1 MKAQKG
7 ISTLVGIIIIVAVAV
22 VAFGG
27 VFAYQYLTQQK
38 GEPAII
44 ENNQP
49 IVGNDR
55 DAHGCIGSAGYTWCE
70 VKQKCLR
77 TWEELCVAD
86 QTAGWKTYKNDEYGF
101 ELKYPSNLNIDEENE
116 NGITLLDYERGKEN
130 FDESQ
135 RYISV
140 KATGIPLNSQNKDTT
155 PVLQES
161 CIGNNKK
168 ENPLLF
174 KENFV
179 NSDGANFS
187 YYANYPENISAFC
200 MPEGCAYQDNYRT
213 FYSNICL
220 SILFLRNDLAYAE
233 DKNQNLGNFKQMLS
247 TFKFT
252 K

>member
-1 MKAQKG
+1 MNVIKNMQKHFGKAQCGQRG
-7 ISTLVGIIIIVAVAV
+7 ISTLVGIIIIVIVAV
-22 VAFGG
+22 ILFGG
-27 VFAYQYLTQQK
+27 VFAYQYFTKSQNPISNAQPNPNSQDASVPAGNTETNSSPAQNQQAT
-38 GEPAII
+38 E
-44 ENNQP
+44 
-49 IVGNDR
+49 
-55 DAHGCIGSAGYTWCE
+55 
-70 VKQKCLR
+70 
-77 TWEELCVAD
+77 
-86 QTAGWKTYKNDEYGF
+86 GWKTYRNDEYGF
-101 ELKYPSNLNIDEENE
+101 EFRYPSNFNIDEKNE
-116 NGITLLDYERGKEN
+116 NGITLSDYERGKEN

-135 RYISV
+135 RYISI
-140 KATGIPLNSQNKDTT
+140 KATGIPLNSQNKNTT

-161 CIGNNKK
+161 CIGNKK

-179 NSDGANFS
+179 NPNGTNFS

-220 SILFLRNDLAYAE
+220 SILFLRNDMAYVE
-233 DKNQNLGNFKQMLS
+233 DKNQNLGNFKQILS